1 MPLEPIGIGSREKEK
16 EFREPGE
23 KPKGD
28 SESNTPV
35 SSVPSTPVK
44 GWLA

>member
-1 MPLEPIGIGSREKEK
+1 MPLEPIGIGSREKDYK
-16 EFREPGE
+16 ETGE
-23 KPKGD
+23 KPRPD

-44 GWLA
+44 G